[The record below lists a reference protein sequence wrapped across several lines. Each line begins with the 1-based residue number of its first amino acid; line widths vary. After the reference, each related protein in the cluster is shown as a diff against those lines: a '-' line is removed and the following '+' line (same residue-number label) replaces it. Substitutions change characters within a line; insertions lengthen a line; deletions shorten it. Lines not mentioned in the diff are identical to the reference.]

1 MEQIR
6 VILASASPRR
16 EELLR
21 RIGINPEIIPSN
33 IEETVSSAEPDQVV
47 KELSRQKAGEVADR
61 VFSAGS
67 KGEGRTVVIGSD
79 TVVYAGGKILGKPA
93 DRDDASSMLNKLQG
107 GSHYVYTGVTL
118 IAGEMIRSF
127 SEVTR
132 VDVYPMTESEIEEY
146 IACGESMDK
155 AGAYGIQG
163 RFAAYIKGLSGSYTN
178 VMGLPVGR
186 VYQEMKQ
193 LLEESDD

>member
-1 MEQIR
+1 MEHIK

-21 RIGINPEIIPSN
+21 RIGITPEIIPSN
-33 IEETVSSAEPDQVV
+33 IKEEVTGDEPERVV
-47 KELSRQKAGEVADR
+47 MELSRQKAVDVAARIIKSRD
-61 VFSAGS
+61 V
-67 KGEGRTVVIGSD
+67 KTMVIGSD
-79 TVVYAGGKILGKPA
+79 TVVYERGEILGKPSDQAHAA
-93 DRDDASSMLNKLQG
+93 DMLRMLQG

-118 IAGEMIRSF
+118 ILEGTVRSF
-127 SEVTR
+127 FEKTR
-132 VDVYPMTESEIEEY
+132 VDVYPMTDDEIEEY
-146 IACGESMDK
+146 IACRESMDK

-163 RFAAYIKGLSGSYTN
+163 RFAAYIKGIDGSYSN

-186 VYQEMKQ
+186 VYQEMKR

>member
-1 MEQIR
+1 MEYIK

-21 RIGINPEIIPSN
+21 RIGITPEIIPSN
-33 IEETVSSAEPDQVV
+33 IEEELTGDEPERVV
-47 KELSRQKAGEVADR
+47 MELSRQKAVDVAARIIKSRD
-61 VFSAGS
+61 V
-67 KGEGRTVVIGSD
+67 KTIVIGSD
-79 TVVYAGGKILGKPA
+79 TVVYERGGILGKPSDQAHAA
-93 DRDDASSMLNKLQG
+93 DMLRMLQG

-118 IAGEMIRSF
+118 ILEGTVRSF
-127 SEVTR
+127 FEKTR
-132 VDVYPMTESEIEEY
+132 VDVYPMTDDEIEEY
-146 IACGESMDK
+146 IACRESMDK

-163 RFAAYIKGLSGSYTN
+163 RFSAYIKGIDGSYSN

-186 VYQEMKQ
+186 VYQEMKR